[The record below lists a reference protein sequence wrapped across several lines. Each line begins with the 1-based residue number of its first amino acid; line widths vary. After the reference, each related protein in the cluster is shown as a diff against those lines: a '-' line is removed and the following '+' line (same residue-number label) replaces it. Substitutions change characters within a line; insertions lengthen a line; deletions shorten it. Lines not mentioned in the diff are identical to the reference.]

1 MCMIAHK
8 MSICSFN
15 GQLLRVGRPDAL
27 QVGLA
32 RENGRVR
39 EQTKKRAKGTRFQ
52 DRQQRRFERRR
63 QEILAAAA
71 RVFAEK
77 GYANST
83 TQEIADSADIAE
95 GTLYNYFSGKRDI
108 LLAVADETQTPM
120 QLAVQQAEALENR
133 AAMISMFEKAFDISE
148 ARLPF
153 IRTLLT
159 EAWIDDGILQEFLA
173 VRLRRIAQSVQ
184 AFIAERVAS
193 GAFRP
198 IDPAIGA
205 RVAIGMFAGLIAPS
219 LRGLEPLPT
228 QETRRALAE
237 AIVDIL
243 LDGVRA
249 RPD

>member
-1 MCMIAHK
+1 
-8 MSICSFN
+8 
-15 GQLLRVGRPDAL
+15 V
-27 QVGLA
+27 V
-32 RENGRVR
+32 
-39 EQTKKRAKGTRFQ
+39 EQSKKSQRFRN
-52 DRQQRRFERRR
+52 RQQRRFESRR
-63 QEILAAAA
+63 QQILAAAA
-71 RVFAEK
+71 RVFSTK

-83 TQEIADSADIAE
+83 TKEIADAADIAE
-95 GTLYNYFSGKRDI
+95 GTLYNYFSAKRDI

-120 QLAVQQAEALENR
+120 QLAVQEAETLENR

-153 IRTLLT
+153 VRTLLT
-159 EAWIDDGILQEFLA
+159 EAWTDDGILQEFLA

-198 IDPAIGA
+198 IDPVIGA

-219 LRGLEPLPT
+219 LRGLEPLPS
-228 QETRRALAE
+228 QERRRALAE

-249 RPD
+249 RAD

>member
-1 MCMIAHK
+1 MGCRQQGLDAP
-8 MSICSFN
+8 CTG
-15 GQLLRVGRPDAL
+15 GQRVVERTEKS
-27 QVGLA
+27 Q
-32 RENGRVR
+32 
-39 EQTKKRAKGTRFQ
+39 RFL

-63 QEILAAAA
+63 QEILTAAA
-71 RVFAEK
+71 RVFSEK

-83 TQEIADSADIAE
+83 TKEIADAADIAE

-108 LLAVADETQTPM
+108 LLAVSNETQDPM
-120 QLAVQQAEALENR
+120 QLAVQQAGTLENR

-159 EAWIDDGILQEFLA
+159 EAWTDDGILQEFLA
-173 VRLRRIAQSVQ
+173 VRLRQIAHSVP

-205 RVAIGMFAGLIAPS
+205 RVAMGMFAGLIAPS
-219 LRGLEPLPT
+219 LRGLEPLPS
-228 QETRRALAE
+228 QQRRRALAE
-237 AIVDIL
+237 TMVDIL

-249 RPD
+249 RTE

>member
-1 MCMIAHK
+1 MRDVI
-8 MSICSFN
+8 
-15 GQLLRVGRPDAL
+15 RRDAEGWC
-27 QVGLA
+27 V
-32 RENGRVR
+32 V
-39 EQTKKRAKGTRFQ
+39 EQRGKSQKFK

-83 TQEIADSADIAE
+83 TKEIADVADIAE
-95 GTLYNYFSGKRDI
+95 GTLYNYFGGKREI
-108 LLAVADETQTPM
+108 LLAVADGTQTPM
-120 QLAVQQAEALENR
+120 QLAVQQAATLENR

-153 IRTLLT
+153 VRTLLA

-173 VRLRRIAQSVQ
+173 VRLGRIAQSVQ
-184 AFIAERVAS
+184 AFIAERVAT
-193 GAFRP
+193 GAFRR
-198 IDPAIGA
+198 IDPVIGA

-219 LRGLEPLPT
+219 LRGLEPLPS
-228 QETRRALAE
+228 QKERRVLAE
-237 AIVDIL
+237 AIVDVL

-249 RPD
+249 RAE

>member
-1 MCMIAHK
+1 MLAWHTLKREDI
-8 MSICSFN
+8 
-15 GQLLRVGRPDAL
+15 RV
-27 QVGLA
+27 V
-32 RENGRVR
+32 
-39 EQTKKRAKGTRFQ
+39 EQTKKSQRFR

-63 QEILAAAA
+63 QEIVAAAA
-71 RVFAEK
+71 RVFADK

-83 TQEIADSADIAE
+83 TKEIADAADIAE

-108 LLAVADETQTPM
+108 LLAVANETQTPM
-120 QLAVQQAEALENR
+120 QLAVQQAEPLENR
-133 AAMISMFEKAFDISE
+133 AAMISMFESAFDISE

-153 IRTLLT
+153 VRTLLS

-198 IDPAIGA
+198 IDPVIGA

-219 LRGLEPLPT
+219 LRGLEPLPS
-228 QETRRALAE
+228 QEKRHALAE
-237 AIVDIL
+237 VIVDIL

-249 RPD
+249 RTG

>member
-1 MCMIAHK
+1 MRRDT
-8 MSICSFN
+8 
-15 GQLLRVGRPDAL
+15 GGRC
-27 QVGLA
+27 V
-32 RENGRVR
+32 V
-39 EQTKKRAKGTRFQ
+39 EQSEKSQRFR

-83 TQEIADSADIAE
+83 TKEIADSADIAE

-108 LLAVADETQTPM
+108 LIAVADETQTPM
-120 QLAVQQAEALENR
+120 QTAVQQAGALENR

-153 IRTLLT
+153 VRTLLT

-184 AFIAERVAS
+184 VFIAERVAS

-219 LRGLEPLPT
+219 LRGLEPLPS
-228 QETRRALAE
+228 QDRRHALAE

-249 RPD
+249 RTEE